1 VNKIPGFL
9 LACAALLLSCESQW
23 TTRVAGI
30 DPDTRDIGELNT
42 LLVAMD
48 AQAEA
53 IVETVQEKG
62 VLYQRLGIQYLE
74 AQMIGPALDAFTKA
88 SYYYPES
95 PGIKY
100 YIGVTAAGMYANAT
114 NPNQRERLLAQAERA
129 YRNALTLNTTETRAL
144 YALATLLHFE
154 KLEDVEALGLLELLL
169 RNDSDNLRAK
179 FLKARVHYSLGERAR
194 AAEIYGDLI
203 GEINPEDEAGQ
214 DLIEHA
220 QRLLGEVRSGGS
232 SVDLPGGEVMP

>member
-1 VNKIPGFL
+1 
-9 LACAALLLSCESQW
+9 LALTAILLSCESQW

-48 AQAEA
+48 AQADA

-74 AQMIGPALDAFTKA
+74 AQMIGPALQAFTEA

-95 PGIKY
+95 PGIQY
-100 YIGVTAAGMYANAT
+100 YIGVSAAGMYANAT
-114 NPNQRERLLAQAERA
+114 NPNQRERLLEQAERA
-129 YRNALTLNTTETRAL
+129 YRNALSLNTTETRAL

-154 KLEDVEALGLLELLL
+154 KSW
-169 RNDSDNLRAK
+169 RTRRPWDSWNSCCVYDSANLRAK
-179 FLKARVHYSLGERAR
+179 FLKARVHYALGERAR
-194 AAEIYGDLI
+194 A
-203 GEINPEDEAGQ
+203 
-214 DLIEHA
+214 
-220 QRLLGEVRSGGS
+220 S
-232 SVDLPGGEVMP
+232 

>member
-1 VNKIPGFL
+1 VKKTAGII
-9 LACAALLLSCESQW
+9 LALTAILLSCESEW

-48 AQAEA
+48 AQADA

-74 AQMIGPALDAFTKA
+74 AQMIGPALDAFTEA

-95 PGIKY
+95 PGIQY
-100 YIGVTAAGMYANAT
+100 YIGVSAAGMYANAT

-129 YRNALTLNTTETRAL
+129 YRNALTLNYHRKPGPFTPWRPSCTLRKAGGRGGPGAPGPPAAL
-144 YALATLLHFE
+144 
-154 KLEDVEALGLLELLL
+154 
-169 RNDSDNLRAK
+169 RQRQ
-179 FLKARVHYSLGERAR
+179 
-194 AAEIYGDLI
+194 
-203 GEINPEDEAGQ
+203 PAG
-214 DLIEHA
+214 
-220 QRLLGEVRSGGS
+220 
-232 SVDLPGGEVMP
+232 